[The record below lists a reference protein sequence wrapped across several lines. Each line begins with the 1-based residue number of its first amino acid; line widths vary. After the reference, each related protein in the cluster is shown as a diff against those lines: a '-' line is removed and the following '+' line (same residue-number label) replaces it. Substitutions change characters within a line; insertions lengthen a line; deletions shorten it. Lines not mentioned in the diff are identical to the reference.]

1 MIKKNTKKIS
11 KKSSSKK
18 TLIFASQRVRKV
30 LRANG
35 WVHLKAWKIL
45 NKLINMHFILLKF
58 WIWFYPTRK
67 IFCDLGPKMPDFS
80 FWNDPYKNF
89 KYSQI
94 HIYQFT
100 HKLPSFQMHP
110 TICSESV
117 LNSLSCKNEC
127 FFRRRLFWYFF
138 GLFFHR
144 ALNSTAKKSY
154 PSNISASS
162 DPSPEEQN
170 LMLEG
175 RRRCFIVKFENFL
188 IWFKLFLNESQ
199 IL

>member
-1 MIKKNTKKIS
+1 
-11 KKSSSKK
+11 
-18 TLIFASQRVRKV
+18 
-30 LRANG
+30 
-35 WVHLKAWKIL
+35 
-45 NKLINMHFILLKF
+45 
-58 WIWFYPTRK
+58 
-67 IFCDLGPKMPDFS
+67 
-80 FWNDPYKNF
+80 
-89 KYSQI
+89 
-94 HIYQFT
+94 
-100 HKLPSFQMHP
+100 MHP

-175 RRRCFIVKFENFL
+175 RRRCFVMEKIFFESNLGYSQMKVKFYKEIMDFIRNFQFFQWKFE
-188 IWFKLFLNESQ
+188 IWNFWDPQNEKNRVFKKRIFEA
-199 IL
+199 I